1 LLFRW
6 SIHDPIYDPTM
17 SENRALVVADA
28 EGIIRMWSRGA
39 EVLFGYP
46 AAYALGRSLELLIP
60 ERFRERHWRAFHA
73 AMATGVSEMDEVITP
88 TVHADG
94 TEVDHAGRLGLLKD
108 REGATIGAVAT
119 WHTR

>member
-1 LLFRW
+1 
-6 SIHDPIYDPTM
+6 M
-17 SENRALVVADA
+17 SEIRALVVADA
-28 EGIIRMWSRGA
+28 EGIIRMWSSGA
-39 EVLFGYP
+39 EALFGYP

-73 AMATGVSEMDEVITP
+73 AMATGVIEMDEVITP

-94 TEVDHAGRLGLLKD
+94 TEVNHAGRLGLHKD

-119 WHTR
+119 WDTTWVHVPGDIAGH

>member
-1 LLFRW
+1 
-6 SIHDPIYDPTM
+6 
-17 SENRALVVADA
+17 VVADA
-28 EGIIRMWSRGA
+28 EGIIRMWSSAA
-39 EVLFGYP
+39 EALFGYP

-60 ERFRERHWRAFHA
+60 ERFRERHLRAFHA
-73 AMATGVSEMDEVITP
+73 AMATGVIKTDEVITP

-119 WHTR
+119 WDTP

>member
-1 LLFRW
+1 
-6 SIHDPIYDPTM
+6 M
-17 SENRALVVADA
+17 SETRALVVADA
-28 EGIIRMWSRGA
+28 EGIIRMWSSGA
-39 EVLFGYP
+39 EALFGYP
-46 AAYALGRSLELLIP
+46 AAYAIGRLVELLIP

-94 TEVDHAGRLGLLKD
+94 TEVDHVGRHGLLKD